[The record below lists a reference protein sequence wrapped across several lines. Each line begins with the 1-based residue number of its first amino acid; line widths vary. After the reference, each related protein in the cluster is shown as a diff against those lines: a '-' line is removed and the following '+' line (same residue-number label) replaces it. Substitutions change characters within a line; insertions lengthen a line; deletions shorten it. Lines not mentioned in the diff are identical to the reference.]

1 MRCAAC
7 GSSPVAGEQLPFR
20 CPEVGGED
28 DADHLLGRDG
38 PPSAQA
44 LPSAGD
50 PNPFIRYRQLL
61 YSWEF
66 ARWRGMSDESYVA
79 LVRALD
85 SEIAQVDDCG
95 FTVTP
100 YGPHE
105 DLADAIDL
113 SGGLWIKN
121 ETVNVSGSHKAR
133 HLMGIGLYL
142 AVADATGLSDGG
154 DSSLAIAS
162 CGNAAL
168 AAAVVARAAQ
178 RSLQVFVP
186 PSVEPGVA
194 RRLEQLGADLVL
206 CERRASDPV
215 GDPCYLRFLEAVAAG
230 ALPFACQ
237 GNQNGLTIDGGM
249 TLGFELVAQHAAG
262 GWPALDRLLLQI
274 GGGALASA
282 TMQAL
287 RWAHARGLLE
297 RVPAIHAVQTESA
310 HPVVDAWRRVAAEIE
325 GRLVARDI
333 PKPAPSSDAARA
345 RWIFDH
351 RDSPAVE
358 ETLRHAAQH
367 RSQYMK
373 PIDHAP
379 HSIASGILD
388 DETYDWHQ
396 VVRGMIETGGWPV
409 VVSEDNLARA
419 RDLGR
424 ADAKID
430 VCATGASGLAGLLTL
445 LDTDEIPRT
454 DRVAVLF
461 TGVQR

>member
-1 MRCAAC
+1 MAAD
-7 GSSPVAGEQLPFR
+7 QLPFR
-20 CPEVGGED
+20 CAEAGGED
-28 DADHLLGRDG
+28 DVDHLLGRDE
-38 PPSAQA
+38 PPAGQT
-44 LPSAGD
+44 LPRAGD
-50 PNPFIRYRQLL
+50 PNPFVRFRQLL
-61 YSWEF
+61 YSWEL
-66 ARWRGMSDESYVA
+66 ARWRGMSDDAYVE

-85 SEIAQVDDCG
+85 AEVARVDDRG
-95 FTVTP
+95 FTITP

-105 DLADAIDL
+105 DLAGAIDL

-121 ETVNVSGSHKAR
+121 ETANVSGSHKAR

-142 AVADATGLSDGG
+142 AVADATGLSGG
-154 DSSLAIAS
+154 AERSLAIAS

-168 AAAVVARAAQ
+168 AAAVVARAAN
-178 RSLQVFVP
+178 RPLQVFVP
-186 PSVEPGVA
+186 PSVDTGVA
-194 RRLEQLGADLVL
+194 QRLEQLGADLVS
-206 CERRASDPV
+206 CERRSSDPP
-215 GDPCYLRFLEAVAAG
+215 GDPCYLRFLEAVSAG

-237 GNQNGLTIDGGM
+237 GNQNGLTIEGGM
-249 TLGFELVAQHAAG
+249 TLGFELATQHAAG
-262 GWPALDRLLLQI
+262 GWAALDRLLLQI

-282 TMQAL
+282 TIQAL
-287 RWAHARGLLE
+287 RWAHAGQLIDRL
-297 RVPAIHAVQTESA
+297 PAIHAVQTESA
-310 HPVVDAWRRVAAEIE
+310 HPIVDAWRRVASDIE
-325 GRLVARDI
+325 RRLVAAGV
-333 PKPAPSSDAARA
+333 PKPTSDSDAERA
-345 RWIFDH
+345 RWIFVH
-351 RDSPAVE
+351 RDSSSVDAA
-358 ETLRHAAQH
+358 LRHAALH

-373 PIDHAP
+373 PIKTPP